1 MHIFPVQRLPFLFI
15 VAYFRNF
22 ARYTNDYENHT
33 KPYIEPI
40 ENDIYRDIMISH
52 WTRDHEHFASF
63 KCVVTIRCIP
73 PLPNT
78 PTPPP
83 CPNAPHTDWCVMVY
97 GFRFRRNSLEDTIPK
112 LCSDRNGIHTH
123 AREEDVSTATQ
134 NSTRLRLDISIF
146 HLVLVSYVFVCMERY
161 KRCIGIRVWYWYGAV
176 VVVWDA
182 WYIWKFTK
190 TAASHSHKP
199 MNLRCYVRYRMFYG
213 QEDGWNWRNRGPWG
227 DTNPTIYLI
236 REIIYAYNA
245 LLKHLWLELII
256 IEFGRV
262 IGIEAP

>member
-1 MHIFPVQRLPFLFI
+1 MAKVIH
-15 VAYFRNF
+15 AYFSRTAFTISFHRRVFSNF

-52 WTRDHEHFASF
+52 WARDHEHFASF

-78 PTPPP
+78 PTPP
-83 CPNAPHTDWCVMVY
+83 HTDWCVMEF

-146 HLVLVSYVFVCMERY
+146 HLVLVSYVWRGIKGALAFEYDIDMVPWSLYGTPDTYENLLKPQPHIAISQWICGSTSDIACFMAR
-161 KRCIGIRVWYWYGAV
+161 RMAGTGGIGAHGE
-176 VVVWDA
+176 
-182 WYIWKFTK
+182 T
-190 TAASHSHKP
+190 
-199 MNLRCYVRYRMFYG
+199 
-213 QEDGWNWRNRGPWG
+213 
-227 DTNPTIYLI
+227 LI
-236 REIIYAYNA
+236 RQFILSE
-245 LLKHLWLELII
+245 K
-256 IEFGRV
+256 
-262 IGIEAP
+262 